1 MNSHF
6 NFQRDGEVRWPACG
20 EIDILEFVGLERGV
34 VHANIHTRK
43 YNHVAKTGMGV
54 GDIDLFECNEA
65 MGSIMPMWQREF
77 DVPLDK
83 VNVNGSGISLGHPV
97 GATGARLITTAFFV
111 PSRSSRAPAMKIST
125 RPSPSMSAAVRLG
138 RF

>member
-1 MNSHF
+1 
-6 NFQRDGEVRWPACG
+6 V
-20 EIDILEFVGLERGV
+20 
-34 VHANIHTRK
+34 TRK
-43 YNHVAKTGMGV
+43 IFEKTGMGV

-97 GATGARLITTAFFV
+97 GATGARMTVTLLHELE
-111 PSRSSRAPAMKIST
+111 RAGKRFGFQTMCEGGGQAHATIIE
-125 RPSPSMSAAVRLG
+125 RLD
-138 RF
+138 